1 MKSVLMMVSANVRKR
16 KAQSLLIL
24 STIMMASFL
33 LTTAVGVLDNL
44 NSPFEQMYEGQNG
57 SHITMQLPPGFH
69 DPDQI
74 VGWWET
80 QDNVLGVQRFPYLLV
95 NDKIGHNDVTKSMG
109 GLMIT
114 EHPGLALTQDRLVI
128 VDGVE
133 KSGPDV
139 GEVWV
144 PTGYAYAWGIEVNDV
159 LEITINGV
167 GQAMSVSAIVVD
179 PQFSIGMMNPIR
191 VWVKE
196 GTLALSKDSPDKG
209 LLIAVRLSDH
219 LQQYLLWPDFEAAL
233 GTPFLGFL
241 FDYAFIGYSYSMVE
255 SIIGAIM
262 LLFSGIIILVSVC
275 VIYFTISNA
284 IITDFKTI
292 GILKTQGF
300 SAVQVKK
307 LYVLQYM
314 LLALVAIPLG
324 ILTSSPVTGAVLSQM
339 VRSLGLSRLDASLT
353 LPATVTV
360 VTIGAVVLAA
370 THVSARRAGL
380 IKPADAIRNKPPASK
395 GVGNRHLGLT
405 RISVLPVSL
414 LLALKSTQSEKRHS
428 ILMVAA
434 TAIMAFVVVFSVNA
448 YNSVSRLDQNYAW
461 WGFDDSDVYV
471 SPESS
476 YMDYEPDQLLEMLH
490 AHDGVEA
497 VVAQGVILTAI
508 AAQGQEESQ
517 NVVAF
522 VYRGDMDSIGILNL
536 EGKSPTREN
545 EVSLSVLSAQ
555 KYSKTV
561 GDMVEL
567 YIEGQKSSY
576 LVTGIYQSLN
586 NGGRGFRLQ
595 ENAVRA
601 VNPDF
606 SAGNISIKLK
616 PGVDPA
622 TFVSEMR
629 LNLQP
634 NLNIRTAQES
644 GELNLSGV
652 TENMALLAALL
663 SGIFMVVAFIITF
676 NATLMNIYSDKKS
689 FGIYKALGLTPLQI
703 RMSLVWKALLLAAIG
718 ATMGGPLSLA
728 LSPRLLSALVLNV
741 GLVKFPFDVTPWGTL
756 LAIPVCL
763 GVAILSVWI
772 PSGRILGFSPRNLII
787 E

>member
-434 TAIMAFVVVFSVNA
+434 TAIMAFVVVFSVEFF
-448 YNSVSRLDQNYAW
+448 VVV
-461 WGFDDSDVYV
+461 FVYV
-471 SPESS
+471 PPLFGGRSPDFLGGGPQCFWGDIPSLFTGIS
-476 YMDYEPDQLLEMLH
+476 PNFLGGYPLSFWGDLILL
-490 AHDGVEA
+490 D
-497 VVAQGVILTAI
+497 ILT
-508 AAQGQEESQ
+508 
-517 NVVAF
+517 
-522 VYRGDMDSIGILNL
+522 
-536 EGKSPTREN
+536 
-545 EVSLSVLSAQ
+545 
-555 KYSKTV
+555 
-561 GDMVEL
+561 
-567 YIEGQKSSY
+567 
-576 LVTGIYQSLN
+576 
-586 NGGRGFRLQ
+586 
-595 ENAVRA
+595 
-601 VNPDF
+601 
-606 SAGNISIKLK
+606 
-616 PGVDPA
+616 
-622 TFVSEMR
+622 
-629 LNLQP
+629 
-634 NLNIRTAQES
+634 
-644 GELNLSGV
+644 
-652 TENMALLAALL
+652 
-663 SGIFMVVAFIITF
+663 
-676 NATLMNIYSDKKS
+676 
-689 FGIYKALGLTPLQI
+689 
-703 RMSLVWKALLLAAIG
+703 
-718 ATMGGPLSLA
+718 
-728 LSPRLLSALVLNV
+728 
-741 GLVKFPFDVTPWGTL
+741 
-756 LAIPVCL
+756 
-763 GVAILSVWI
+763 ILSKIGSIYITLVIARPLPVLIW
-772 PSGRILGFSPRNLII
+772 RNSRVIRSWLHKLSMAFLIWFL
-787 E
+787 EKPKMSAYSW